1 MLLHSICCYEVVER
15 VVSARVYLVSWPSV
29 LDNICMKYVLTTVRV
44 SGKTVFSHHLDWWIG
59 KSVSRHHISV
69 WSVSQTVCIVSNNH
83 QSGLSPATIFS
94 EVSPNIIWIL
104 NLKLKTVCLL
114 THSVA
119 SPDNIFIECVLR
131 QVCLVCLL
139 TLCVCIVSQQHLSRV
154 SFHTI
159 WSVALEL
166 QMECLLTPSVWSPV
180 CARPPRWAQ
189 RVSAVHTQQQP
200 VWIPGYW
207 ILTSGDSRTHDLC
220 EKNWEICEKN
230 LISCRINRFIP
241 RLC

>member
-1 MLLHSICCYEVVER
+1 MALCFRQHLYEVR
-15 VVSARVYLVSWPSV
+15 P
-29 LDNICMKYVLTTVRV
+29 DN
-44 SGKTVFSHHLDWWIG
+44 SQ
-59 KSVSRHHISV
+59 SV
-69 WSVSQTVCIVSNNH
+69 WQDCLLTPSRLMDRKKCLPTSYICLMCLQTACIVSNNH

-180 CARPPRWAQ
+180 CARPPR
-189 RVSAVHTQQQP
+189 
-200 VWIPGYW
+200 
-207 ILTSGDSRTHDLC
+207 
-220 EKNWEICEKN
+220 
-230 LISCRINRFIP
+230 
-241 RLC
+241 